1 MENGLRQRVRGGKPV
16 LGAFIKTASH
26 QVAEALGG
34 AGLDF
39 AVIDAEHAPFDMAD
53 IDKVV
58 LGGQA
63 AGLPCLVR
71 PPDLTASFVGR
82 CLDLGAA
89 GILAPHVDSAERA
102 RGVVSAAKY
111 ATGQRGYSPSTRAGG
126 FGATPAGAYRAAADA
141 NTCLWCQIE
150 DASALP
156 RLDEIAAVEAVD
168 CLFLGRA
175 DLALSLGADGP
186 GDPKVRAAVL
196 ATIEAARRRRR
207 AVGAYVAD
215 MAEIPELLALGVTV
229 FACGSDQSYLT
240 AGGRRAREAL
250 SRAIDGERP

>member
-1 MENGLRQRVRGGKPV
+1 MGQSLRERVRRGEVV

-26 QVAEALGG
+26 QVAEVLGG

-39 AVIDAEHAPFDMAD
+39 AVIDAEHAPFDIAD

-58 LGGQA
+58 LGGRA

-71 PPDLTASFVGR
+71 PPDLGPSFIGR

-111 ATGQRGYSPSTRAGG
+111 AKGQRGYSPSTRAGG
-126 FGATPAGAYRAAADA
+126 FGAIPAAAYRARADVEGS
-141 NTCLWCQIE
+141 LWCQIE
-150 DASALP
+150 DAAALP

-175 DLALSLGADGP
+175 DLALSLGVGSQA
-186 GDPKVRAAVL
+186 DPKVRAAVL
-196 ATIEAARRRRR
+196 ATIEAGRRHGR
-207 AVGAYVAD
+207 AIGAYVGD
-215 MAEIPELLALGVTV
+215 TQEIPELLALGITV
-229 FACGSDQSYLT
+229 FACGSDQGYLT
-240 AGGRRAREAL
+240 AGGRNAREAL
-250 SRAIDGERP
+250 LRAIGGACP